1 MRHAV
6 LQRLK
11 VLRAE
16 IDSQQHLASAEAAL
30 EATDA
35 ESNPWKGAGEKL
47 TSLYKEQRDLELAAE
62 GEVLVGKLEQLKRLD
77 AELKKAQQA
86 RVEADEAVRVAAEHE
101 SVQRWMRAGTLARA
115 AGVGYDFAGVF
126 SAWYLSGKARFA
138 GAPQCVS
145 YFMDNP
151 ATPAGLRF
159 DEKNDR
165 APICRWHEAK
175 GAANTALV
183 TWCAHAEQRAH
194 LLRENPELVSVA

>member
-1 MRHAV
+1 MRLEV
-6 LQRLK
+6 IQRLR
-11 VLRAE
+11 VLRSE
-16 IDSQQHLASAEAAL
+16 IDSAKRAASAEVAFAA
-30 EATDA
+30 TGDTV
-35 ESNPWKGAGEKL
+35 NPWQGATSKL
-47 TSLYKEQRDLELAAE
+47 EELTKEQRELEERAE
-62 GEVLVGKLEQLKRLD
+62 GEALVGKLEQLRRLD
-77 AELKKAQQA
+77 AELVKAQQA
-86 RVEADEAVRVAAEHE
+86 RTIADEAVRVAAEHE
-101 SVQRWMRAGTLARA
+101 SVQKWMRAGTLARA

-151 ATPAGLRF
+151 GTPAGLRF

-194 LLRENPELVSVA
+194 LLRENPELASVA